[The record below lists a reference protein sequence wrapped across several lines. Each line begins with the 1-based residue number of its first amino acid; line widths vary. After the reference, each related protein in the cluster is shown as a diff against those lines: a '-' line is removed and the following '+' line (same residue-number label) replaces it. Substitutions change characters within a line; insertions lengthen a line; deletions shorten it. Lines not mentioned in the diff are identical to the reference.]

1 MRQPMG
7 REASADGC
15 ATTERSAPESGIDR
29 AALQRGV
36 DAYLPLVRRVVRQLA
51 RRLPSNVQRDDLL
64 AAGVFG
70 LVDSLRR
77 NGGDGGAA
85 FEWYARTRIR
95 GAIFD
100 ELRAQDWLS
109 RRARAA
115 AGVPACFV
123 SFEDVA
129 NDDEAGLAASDD
141 PSEAFEWRSLCRAL
155 GRALTQLPERER
167 NVVARY
173 YFEGAKL
180 KDIGAELG
188 VSEPRIS
195 QLLSRAVERLRAI
208 LVFEAA

>member
-1 MRQPMG
+1 
-7 REASADGC
+7 
-15 ATTERSAPESGIDR
+15 
-29 AALQRGV
+29 V

-51 RRLPSNVQRDDLL
+51 RRLPSNVERDDLL

-77 NGGDGGAA
+77 NGGDGGAT
-85 FEWYARTRIR
+85 FEWYARTRIK
-95 GAIFD
+95 GAIVD

-115 AGVPACFV
+115 EGATSFV

-129 NDDEAGLAASDD
+129 NDDETGLAGDD
-141 PSEAFEWRSLCRAL
+141 PSEVFETRCLARAL
-155 GRALTQLPERER
+155 GRALQQLPQRER
-167 NVVARY
+167 TVVARY

-180 KDIGAELG
+180 KDISAELG

-195 QLLSRAVERLRAI
+195 QLLSRAIEKLRAI
-208 LVFEAA
+208 LRAEAA

>member
-1 MRQPMG
+1 MG
-7 REASADGC
+7 PEPNPAHEASRC
-15 ATTERSAPESGIDR
+15 CKPER
-29 AALQRGV
+29 AAWRGVDGKALERGV
-36 DAYLPLVRRVVRQLA
+36 DAYLPLVRRVVQRLA
-51 RRLPSNVQRDDLL
+51 RRLPANVQRDDLF

-77 NGGDGGAA
+77 NGGDGGAS

-115 AGVPACFV
+115 GGVTACFV
-123 SFEDVA
+123 SFEDIVS
-129 NDDEAGLAASDD
+129 DELCLAGPED
-141 PSEAFEWRSLCRAL
+141 PFEAFASCCLRRSLAC
-155 GRALTQLPERER
+155 ALTQLPERER
-167 NVVARY
+167 TVVGRY
-173 YFEGAKL
+173 YFEGARL

-195 QLLSRAVERLRAI
+195 QILSRAIERLRGLLRA
-208 LVFEAA
+208 EAS

>member
-1 MRQPMG
+1 MG
-7 REASADGC
+7 LEQLPDAPPVG
-15 ATTERSAPESGIDR
+15 ATPVDA
-29 AALQRGV
+29 AALARGV

-51 RRLPSNVQRDDLL
+51 RRLPSNVERDDLI

-77 NGGDGGAA
+77 NGGDGGAT
-85 FEWYARTRIR
+85 FEWYAKTRIR
-95 GAIFD
+95 GAIVD

-115 AGVPACFV
+115 GEGATSFV

-129 NDDEAGLAASDD
+129 NDDETGLASDD
-141 PSEAFEWRSLCRAL
+141 PSEVFETRCLARAL
-155 GRALTQLPERER
+155 GRALQQLPQREQR
-167 NVVARY
+167 VVARY

-195 QLLSRAVERLRAI
+195 QLLGRAIERLRAI
-208 LVFEAA
+208 LLSDAA

>member
-1 MRQPMG
+1 MG
-7 REASADGC
+7 
-15 ATTERSAPESGIDR
+15 
-29 AALQRGV
+29 
-36 DAYLPLVRRVVRQLA
+36 
-51 RRLPSNVQRDDLL
+51 
-64 AAGVFG
+64 
-70 LVDSLRR
+70 
-77 NGGDGGAA
+77 GGAA

-115 AGVPACFV
+115 GGLEASFV

-129 NDDEAGLAASDD
+129 NDDESGLAGSDD
-141 PSEAFEWRSLCRAL
+141 PCEAIESSSLRSALARAL
-155 GRALTQLPERER
+155 EQLPERER
-167 NVVARY
+167 HVVVRY

-195 QLLSRAVERLRAI
+195 QILSRAIERLRAI
-208 LVFEAA
+208 LVVEAA